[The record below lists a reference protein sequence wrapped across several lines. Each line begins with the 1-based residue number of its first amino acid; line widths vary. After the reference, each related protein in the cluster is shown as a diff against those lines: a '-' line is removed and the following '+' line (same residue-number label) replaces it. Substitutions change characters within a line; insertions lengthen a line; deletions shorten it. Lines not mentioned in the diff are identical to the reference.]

1 MLNFTPSF
9 QTKRYDRN
17 LVEAGKQR
25 SEGKTLESGEGERES
40 DSIEELWRD
49 GYKSTYRWLRP
60 TQLSGVDAS
69 DFTWPANEPR

>member
-40 DSIEELWRD
+40 DSIEEL
-49 GYKSTYRWLRP
+49 
-60 TQLSGVDAS
+60 
-69 DFTWPANEPR
+69 